1 MALQVKGERFRRADE
16 MALQVKGDGFQ
27 AIWTEFN
34 PRNHLVYAVG
44 CPLTSTHIQACT
56 HAHMYAYAHVY
67 YKHIK

>member
-1 MALQVKGERFRRADE
+1 